1 MRKNL
6 FFWAI
11 ALTSSLFIAGCSDEE
26 AQGESAQNEKVYF
39 LMSPRSLTR
48 TSTEKTMK
56 RNLSQEMPSAFSL
69 TSE

>member
-48 TSTEKTMK
+48 TSTGEDYETKFVTGD
-56 RNLSQEMPSAFSL
+56 AVGISL